1 MEIHVEP
8 PALQN
13 QSPYGDSHGFEP
25 AEPVLPSQ
33 GQEPTVLLAPSAL
46 PEDMNHQA
54 LGDVT
59 IPSNQDVQADGSM
72 VTPGCTGG
80 HAPIRQLQEVKYR
93 SRHIELAAPMK

>member
-33 GQEPTVLLAPSAL
+33 GQEPTALLAPSAL
-46 PEDMNHQA
+46 PEDIIA
-54 LGDVT
+54 
-59 IPSNQDVQADGSM
+59 
-72 VTPGCTGG
+72 GCAREMSLDKHHLRWTKVDEQ
-80 HAPIRQLQEVKYR
+80 IQ
-93 SRHIELAAPMK
+93 